1 MPEFGRMR
9 VPLRFGRMED
19 FPMLR
24 TILVLS
30 GVWIS
35 AALSTPL
42 ALLYMLTD
50 ALGLGRTTRAA
61 LGYFTRFWGR
71 AVLWGIG
78 ASATIT
84 GLENVPAEER
94 VCFVANHQ
102 GDLDI
107 VLMLAYLP
115 RPVGFIA
122 KSEAMWFPFIN
133 VWIAALGSAFIHR
146 GNPRRGMRAI
156 DRGVRSIERG
166 NAIVIYPEGTRSRGP
181 QMLPFHKGSFK
192 LATRSNATIVPVTID
207 GSYKVWEAHNRIE
220 PAAIHITV
228 HPAVRTDTLD
238 AEGRKQ
244 LPEAVFSAIQSALQ

>member
-1 MPEFGRMR
+1 
-9 VPLRFGRMED
+9 
-19 FPMLR
+19 MLR

-42 ALLYMLTD
+42 ALLHMLAD
-50 ALGLGRTTRAA
+50 AIGLGRKTRGM
-61 LGYFTRFWGR
+61 LGSFTRFWGR
-71 AVLWGIG
+71 AVLWGVG

-84 GLENVPAEER
+84 GLEHVPNEER

-107 VLMLAYLP
+107 VLMLAYMP

-133 VWIAALGSAFIHR
+133 IWIAALGSAFIHR

-181 QMLPFHKGSFK
+181 RMRPFHKGSFK

-207 GSYKVWEAHNRIE
+207 GSYKVWEAHNRVE
-220 PAAIHITV
+220 PARIRITIH
-228 HPAVRTDTLD
+228 PPVRTDTLD
-238 AEGRKQ
+238 AEGKKLVSDQ
-244 LPEAVFSAIQSALQ
+244 VFSVIQSALQ

>member
-1 MPEFGRMR
+1 MI
-9 VPLRFGRMED
+9 
-19 FPMLR
+19 R

-50 ALGLGRTTRAA
+50 ALGLGRKTRGM

-71 AVLWGIG
+71 SVLWGVG
-78 ASATIT
+78 ASVTIT
-84 GLENVPAEER
+84 GLEHVPNEER

-107 VLMLAYLP
+107 VLMLAYMP

-133 VWIAALGSAFIHR
+133 IWIAALGSAFIHR

-192 LATRSNATIVPVTID
+192 LATKSNATIVPVTID

-220 PAAIHITV
+220 PARIRITIH
-228 HPAVRTDTLD
+228 PPVRTDTLD
-238 AEGRKQ
+238 AEGKKLVSDQ
-244 LPEAVFSAIQSALQ
+244 VFSVIQSALQ

>member
-1 MPEFGRMR
+1 MI
-9 VPLRFGRMED
+9 
-19 FPMLR
+19 R

-42 ALLYMLTD
+42 ALVYMLTD
-50 ALGLGRTTRAA
+50 AIGLGRRTRGL
-61 LGYFTRFWGR
+61 LGHFTRFWGK

-84 GLENVPAEER
+84 GLEHVPNEER

-133 VWIAALGSAFIHR
+133 IWIAALGSAFIHR

-156 DRGVRSIERG
+156 DRGVKSIERG

-181 QMLPFHKGSFK
+181 AMLPFHKGSFK

-207 GSYKVWEAHNRIE
+207 GSYRVWEAHNRIE
-220 PAAIHITV
+220 PADIRITIH
-228 HPAVRTDTLD
+228 PPVRTDSLD
-238 AEGRKQ
+238 AEGKKQ
-244 LPEAVFSAIQSALQ
+244 ISDKVFLVIQSALR

>member
-1 MPEFGRMR
+1 
-9 VPLRFGRMED
+9 
-19 FPMLR
+19 MLR

-42 ALLYMLTD
+42 ALLHMLTD
-50 ALGLGRTTRAA
+50 ALGLGRMTRGA
-61 LGYFTRFWGR
+61 LGCFTRIWGK
-71 AVLWGIG
+71 AVLWGID
-78 ASATIT
+78 ASVTIT
-84 GLENVPAEER
+84 GLEHVPSDER

-102 GDLDI
+102 GDLDF
-107 VLMLAYLP
+107 VVMLAYLP

-133 VWIAALGSAFIHR
+133 VWIAGLGSAFIHR
-146 GNPRRGMRAI
+146 GNARRGMRAI

-166 NAIVIYPEGTRSRGP
+166 NAIVIFPEGTRSRGP
-181 QMLPFHKGSFK
+181 AMLPFHKGSFK

-220 PAAIHITV
+220 PAEIRVTV
-228 HPAVRTDTLD
+228 HPPVRTDTLD

-244 LPEAVFSAIQSALQ
+244 LADTVFSVIQSAL

>member
-1 MPEFGRMR
+1 
-9 VPLRFGRMED
+9 
-19 FPMLR
+19 MLR

-35 AALSTPL
+35 AALSSPL
-42 ALLYMLTD
+42 ALLHMLTD
-50 ALGLGRTTRAA
+50 AIGLGHTTRGL
-61 LGYFTRFWGR
+61 LGKFTRFWGR
-71 AVLWGIG
+71 SVLWGVG

-84 GLENVPAEER
+84 GLEHVPKKER
-94 VCFVANHQ
+94 ICFVANHQ
-102 GDLDI
+102 GDLDF

-115 RPVGFIA
+115 QPVGFIA

-181 QMLPFHKGSFK
+181 AMLPFHKGSFK

-220 PAAIHITV
+220 PSAIRITV
-228 HPAVRTDTLD
+228 HPPVRTDSLD
-238 AEGRKQ
+238 AEGKKQ
-244 LPEAVFSAIQSALQ
+244 IPERVFSVIESALK